1 MTSKPTRPGPEP
13 PAPPRRPDGP
23 RTSRRESPAL
33 PGARGASDGQA
44 QRARD
49 ADVTSA
55 TFGYLGA
62 IFLGPIIPLVIYLLR
77 ARRSAFMRFHAATAV
92 NLSLTVTLYGISCL
106 ILGGLLLL
114 DSITVALVI
123 ALTLGFVLWLTML
136 KYLIRG
142 VTAAN
147 RGEEFEVPSWI
158 CAHFVG

>member
-1 MTSKPTRPGPEP
+1 MTIKPTRPAGN
-13 PAPPRRPDGP
+13 
-23 RTSRRESPAL
+23 SPAV
-33 PGARGASDGQA
+33 PRAVWGGQT
-44 QRARD
+44 QRVRD
-49 ADVTSA
+49 ADATSA

-62 IFLGPIIPLVIYLLR
+62 IFLGPVIPLVIYLLR
-77 ARRSAFMRFHAATAV
+77 ARKSAFMRFHAATAV

-123 ALTLGFVLWLTML
+123 GLTLGFLLWLTML

-142 VTAAN
+142 VIAAN

-158 CAHFVG
+158 CARFVTPVTR